1 MTSSVPAFDDPA
13 ALAALLKKWSAPED
27 LHEVLTQKGFKT
39 IASVAFAIP
48 ADGSPDDFLR
58 VLWPAPDPS
67 DTTALVTPSA
77 SFARR
82 LLVQSRALIHPSGPA
97 PEALSAEKSVWAA
110 IAGLMRDEK
119 WSLSDA
125 LHEVSVTRHM
135 LPTLLCARPRTMTA
149 PPFRDTPGRG
159 SGSAGSSDR
168 PEPHVER
175 PPKKPRKDTPTGGRP
190 KATPKG
196 AATAPGKKPV
206 SDLWDSSWANEDESG
221 REICKRF
228 VPAAPTAA
236 NAFVPRLSAPE
247 SVPDDELSRSD
258 VLHSFT
264 RELLSLVLLQGG
276 IVVLE
281 NPTSS
286 LLWLTSECQH
296 WIRHHALSA
305 TQIAAC
311 VHGLSAA
318 KSWTFVSNLSDLSNL
333 AALCP
338 HRPGFHPAL
347 SGRRDSSGQF
357 LTRHTACYPASLCAD
372 LASILAPFLS
382 SDNRVVPFLDW
393 ESCLLPPRSS
403 WPVPPSRVEDGAGAV
418 STASWAVPSGPNCF
432 AALRKSWTSRILSGD
447 FLAKFRA
454 NIASGA
460 KHPPISDSDL
470 EPFLSDLRSCLSVPE
485 AEFQQL
491 LHVPAGQPFRLFL
504 LKALLSVANDPDT
517 AFIDLLVSGVPL
529 GVDEPMPPCPSL
541 FPAPPAS
548 EPDMDLSH
556 CESSWGSALSDPATV
571 DRLLQ
576 AEVSEGWI
584 AEVPGGLPALKRQ
597 YDRSAVG
604 KLGLVKAP
612 DRDPRLV
619 VDGSVSGVTAHTHLP
634 NKSANPTITGLRRC
648 LPCRT
653 SLERLFALILDVSKA
668 HRRILIRPADRGL
681 LCFFHRR
688 RLYQCLTL
696 NFGARASG
704 YYWARVAGL
713 LSRLLHRLL
722 FVRHALLIYVDDLIS
737 LFSGPSAPVWASIMC
752 VLLLLLRVPMSWHK
766 AYLGC
771 RPSWIGWSMDFD
783 SMSATLEAPKLA
795 RLRDLLGLVL
805 RSDSVPLHLLRKLT
819 GKLLWVCSLF
829 RPFRPSLG
837 PLYRDQGLPP
847 LVHVAVSPDLWSSF
861 RSALTPDLR
870 LQREDLDFRPYAPGQ
885 RSQAVVRI
893 SRAFADACADCRS
906 AGIGGFVRLVSGRC
920 VWFRHNFSASDLASL
935 FPWFDGHS
943 SPQKF
948 IAAWELLGQL
958 ALVWCIAL
966 LVPAGHPP
974 IHFVSRCDNAPSD
987 SASWKGISTA
997 RGLCSMLRTYF
1008 AWQRHFCV
1016 STYIDHVPGFRNKV
1030 ADGLS
1035 RSASPSGLGLSASD
1049 EVVIPWDL
1057 LSCPPRPQYHPTAAW
1072 SAFVF
1077 PAAGQYEQA
1086 MSIEEKRVAKMKIC
1100 VQCDERDAVLF
1111 CDQCKDFFCQGCF
1124 DRLHSRGR
1132 RQNHRR
1138 TWVEMGM
1145 CAECVESIALFH
1157 CVQCADL
1164 CCRDCFQEWHV
1175 RGGRRN
1181 HIPIIL
1187 RSFNSQTHQLPE
1199 ATPAMGTGA
1208 AQILAKARSPWVEFI
1223 DENNVKLY
1231 YNILTTESRRDKPLA
1246 VINEPIEDNKG
1257 GGMSAGWSGTW
1268 GQHPSGCGW
1277 LLEFPVPASAEGA
1290 AGLHCLLKFCFTPRG
1305 PCSGPVQCDAMN
1317 NIPALLNHL
1326 DANRES
1332 PTLSLAYASIS
1343 DEGIVEVSKFLRDNP
1358 FVKYLDLRGNNIQ
1371 AKGAMAL
1378 ANGIKINRSLRSL
1391 NLKWNA
1397 IGKDPSG
1404 LNALCDVLK
1413 SNLTV
1418 GHVDL
1423 RNNRVNNVGAKYIGE
1438 MLASNTTITHL
1449 DLSWNDLGA
1458 DGGLALLE
1466 GLKHN
1471 STVLDCQLS
1480 GSKVG
1485 EETLHEVA
1493 FLLRRNKA
1501 SAAYKASS
1509 NSTGAQMAAADSKTA
1524 TFGKPVAPG
1533 RGQVDR
1539 SQAET
1544 KAPEAEALPPAKKGP
1559 QAKANWT
1566 PKDSSTLMLR
1576 LMMKEREQVLPEDK
1590 VFYQQI
1596 AEHIDKLLLETSK
1609 HKQGRVDGEE
1619 REKLSTTGFLER
1631 EQRYIKEI
1639 RQTEEALQRVISE
1652 KEFSQKELA
1661 AKSMSLNQLNEQNT
1675 SAVRESI
1682 VMQERTAAEEQQ
1694 LRKELRELQVEKKDL
1709 QDKLALNVK
1718 DLELLEQDLA
1728 VERQCDIV

>member
-1 MTSSVPAFDDPA
+1 MSEAISQLGGDRISPIDSLHGEQIDLLCPRHQASLRRLCSSGLVRVVCAAPPCASFSRSRLRPGGPPA
-13 ALAALLKKWSAPED
+13 
-27 LHEVLTQKGFKT
+27 V
-39 IASVAFAIP
+39 
-48 ADGSPDDFLR
+48 R
-58 VLWPAPDPS
+58 
-67 DTTALVTPSA
+67 TPSHPGGIPNPT
-77 SFARR
+77 RR
-82 LLVQSRALIHPSGPA
+82 QQ
-97 PEALSAEKSVWAA
+97 
-110 IAGLMRDEK
+110 
-119 WSLSDA
+119 
-125 LHEVSVTRHM
+125 
-135 LPTLLCARPRTMTA
+135 
-149 PPFRDTPGRG
+149 
-159 SGSAGSSDR
+159 
-168 PEPHVER
+168 
-175 PPKKPRKDTPTGGRP
+175 
-190 KATPKG
+190 
-196 AATAPGKKPV
+196 
-206 SDLWDSSWANEDESG
+206 
-221 REICKRF
+221 
-228 VPAAPTAA
+228 
-236 NAFVPRLSAPE
+236 
-247 SVPDDELSRSD
+247 DELSRSD
-258 VLHSFT
+258 ALHSFT

-338 HRPGFHPAL
+338 HRSGFHPAL

-382 SDNRVVPFLDW
+382 RDNRVVPFLEW

-403 WPVPPSRVEDGAGAV
+403 WPIPPSRVEDGAGAV

-460 KHPPISDSDL
+460 KHPPISDADL
-470 EPFLSDLRSCLSVPE
+470 APFLLDLRSCLGVPE

-491 LHVPAGQPFRLFL
+491 LRVPPGQPFRLFL

-517 AFIDLLVSGVPL
+517 DFIDLLVSGVLL

-597 YDRSAVG
+597 SNRSAVG

-619 VDGSVSGVTAHTHLP
+619 VDSSVSGVTAHTHLP

-648 LPCRT
+648 LPGRT

-668 HRRILIRPADRGL
+668 HRRILIRPSDRGL

-847 LVHVAVSPDLWSSF
+847 LVHVAVSPDLWASF
-861 RSALTPDLR
+861 RAALSPDLR
-870 LQREDLDFRPYAPGQ
+870 LQREVGLSSCPKGCTLVSVGSLKPARLSDVPHAFPGERRTWISVRMPPDSDRKLSSESQEILRMWQSCLSGDTPTFALGLAPLLQ
-885 RSQAVVRI
+885 CE
-893 SRAFADACADCRS
+893 AFADACADSRS

-920 VWFRHNFSASDLASL
+920 VWFRRTFSASDLASL
-935 FPWFDGHS
+935 FPWFDGKS

-958 ALVWCIAL
+958 ALVWCVAL

-997 RGLCSMLRTYF
+997 RGLCSLLRTYF
-1008 AWQRHFCV
+1008 SWQRHFCV

-1035 RSASPSGLGLSASD
+1035 RSASPSDVGLTSSD
-1049 EVVIPWDL
+1049 EVLIPWAL
-1057 LSCPPRPQYHPTAAW
+1057 LSCPPRPQYHPNAAW
-1072 SAFVF
+1072 SASVF
-1077 PAAGQYEQA
+1077 PAA
-1086 MSIEEKRVAKMKIC
+1086 
-1100 VQCDERDAVLF
+1100 
-1111 CDQCKDFFCQGCF
+1111 
-1124 DRLHSRGR
+1124 
-1132 RQNHRR
+1132 
-1138 TWVEMGM
+1138 
-1145 CAECVESIALFH
+1145 
-1157 CVQCADL
+1157 
-1164 CCRDCFQEWHV
+1164 
-1175 RGGRRN
+1175 
-1181 HIPIIL
+1181 IP
-1187 RSFNSQTHQLPE
+1187 
-1199 ATPAMGTGA
+1199 G
-1208 AQILAKARSPWVEFI
+1208 
-1223 DENNVKLY
+1223 
-1231 YNILTTESRRDKPLA
+1231 
-1246 VINEPIEDNKG
+1246 
-1257 GGMSAGWSGTW
+1257 
-1268 GQHPSGCGW
+1268 
-1277 LLEFPVPASAEGA
+1277 
-1290 AGLHCLLKFCFTPRG
+1290 
-1305 PCSGPVQCDAMN
+1305 
-1317 NIPALLNHL
+1317 
-1326 DANRES
+1326 
-1332 PTLSLAYASIS
+1332 
-1343 DEGIVEVSKFLRDNP
+1343 
-1358 FVKYLDLRGNNIQ
+1358 
-1371 AKGAMAL
+1371 
-1378 ANGIKINRSLRSL
+1378 
-1391 NLKWNA
+1391 
-1397 IGKDPSG
+1397 
-1404 LNALCDVLK
+1404 
-1413 SNLTV
+1413 
-1418 GHVDL
+1418 
-1423 RNNRVNNVGAKYIGE
+1423 
-1438 MLASNTTITHL
+1438 
-1449 DLSWNDLGA
+1449 
-1458 DGGLALLE
+1458 
-1466 GLKHN
+1466 
-1471 STVLDCQLS
+1471 
-1480 GSKVG
+1480 
-1485 EETLHEVA
+1485 
-1493 FLLRRNKA
+1493 
-1501 SAAYKASS
+1501 
-1509 NSTGAQMAAADSKTA
+1509 
-1524 TFGKPVAPG
+1524 
-1533 RGQVDR
+1533 
-1539 SQAET
+1539 
-1544 KAPEAEALPPAKKGP
+1544 
-1559 QAKANWT
+1559 
-1566 PKDSSTLMLR
+1566 
-1576 LMMKEREQVLPEDK
+1576 
-1590 VFYQQI
+1590 
-1596 AEHIDKLLLETSK
+1596 
-1609 HKQGRVDGEE
+1609 
-1619 REKLSTTGFLER
+1619 
-1631 EQRYIKEI
+1631 
-1639 RQTEEALQRVISE
+1639 
-1652 KEFSQKELA
+1652 
-1661 AKSMSLNQLNEQNT
+1661 
-1675 SAVRESI
+1675 
-1682 VMQERTAAEEQQ
+1682 
-1694 LRKELRELQVEKKDL
+1694 
-1709 QDKLALNVK
+1709 
-1718 DLELLEQDLA
+1718 
-1728 VERQCDIV
+1728 

>member
-1 MTSSVPAFDDPA
+1 MSLVARFVSGSCLPLQPRPMLSFRCCLLPNRFQMMSF
-13 ALAALLKKWSAPED
+13 LAPMFCIPSHVNCYLWFFCKVGLWSLKIPLPVCCGSRPNASIGFVVMHSRLRKLLHAC
-27 LHEVLTQKGFKT
+27 T
-39 IASVAFAIP
+39 AS
-48 ADGSPDDFLR
+48 
-58 VLWPAPDPS
+58 
-67 DTTALVTPSA
+67 
-77 SFARR
+77 R
-82 LLVQSRALIHPSGPA
+82 LLS
-97 PEALSAEKSVWAA
+97 
-110 IAGLMRDEK
+110 
-119 WSLSDA
+119 
-125 LHEVSVTRHM
+125 
-135 LPTLLCARPRTMTA
+135 
-149 PPFRDTPGRG
+149 
-159 SGSAGSSDR
+159 
-168 PEPHVER
+168 
-175 PPKKPRKDTPTGGRP
+175 
-190 KATPKG
+190 
-196 AATAPGKKPV
+196 
-206 SDLWDSSWANEDESG
+206 
-221 REICKRF
+221 
-228 VPAAPTAA
+228 
-236 NAFVPRLSAPE
+236 
-247 SVPDDELSRSD
+247 
-258 VLHSFT
+258 
-264 RELLSLVLLQGG
+264 
-276 IVVLE
+276 
-281 NPTSS
+281 
-286 LLWLTSECQH
+286 
-296 WIRHHALSA
+296 
-305 TQIAAC
+305 
-311 VHGLSAA
+311 HGLS
-318 KSWTFVSNLSDLSNL
+318 SRTCPTCPILLRFVRT
-333 AALCP
+333 ALD
-338 HRPGFHPAL
+338 F
-347 SGRRDSSGQF
+347 
-357 LTRHTACYPASLCAD
+357 TRHSPVAVIRPACFSPGIPRAILPLCVRTLLRFWHLSCPATT
-372 LASILAPFLS
+372 
-382 SDNRVVPFLDW
+382 VWYHFLDW

-470 EPFLSDLRSCLSVPE
+470 APFLSDLRSCLGVPE

-619 VDGSVSGVTAHTHLP
+619 VDSSVSGVTAHTHLP

-668 HRRILIRPADRGL
+668 HRRILIRPSDRGL

-1035 RSASPSGLGLSASD
+1035 RSASPSDLGLAASD

-1057 LSCPPRPQYHPTAAW
+1057 LSCPPRPQYYPTAAW
-1072 SAFVF
+1072 SASVF
-1077 PAAGQYEQA
+1077 PAAG
-1086 MSIEEKRVAKMKIC
+1086 
-1100 VQCDERDAVLF
+1100 
-1111 CDQCKDFFCQGCF
+1111 
-1124 DRLHSRGR
+1124 
-1132 RQNHRR
+1132 
-1138 TWVEMGM
+1138 
-1145 CAECVESIALFH
+1145 
-1157 CVQCADL
+1157 
-1164 CCRDCFQEWHV
+1164 
-1175 RGGRRN
+1175 
-1181 HIPIIL
+1181 
-1187 RSFNSQTHQLPE
+1187 
-1199 ATPAMGTGA
+1199 
-1208 AQILAKARSPWVEFI
+1208 
-1223 DENNVKLY
+1223 
-1231 YNILTTESRRDKPLA
+1231 
-1246 VINEPIEDNKG
+1246 
-1257 GGMSAGWSGTW
+1257 
-1268 GQHPSGCGW
+1268 
-1277 LLEFPVPASAEGA
+1277 
-1290 AGLHCLLKFCFTPRG
+1290 
-1305 PCSGPVQCDAMN
+1305 
-1317 NIPALLNHL
+1317 
-1326 DANRES
+1326 
-1332 PTLSLAYASIS
+1332 PT
-1343 DEGIVEVSKFLRDNP
+1343 
-1358 FVKYLDLRGNNIQ
+1358 
-1371 AKGAMAL
+1371 
-1378 ANGIKINRSLRSL
+1378 
-1391 NLKWNA
+1391 
-1397 IGKDPSG
+1397 
-1404 LNALCDVLK
+1404 
-1413 SNLTV
+1413 
-1418 GHVDL
+1418 
-1423 RNNRVNNVGAKYIGE
+1423 
-1438 MLASNTTITHL
+1438 
-1449 DLSWNDLGA
+1449 
-1458 DGGLALLE
+1458 
-1466 GLKHN
+1466 
-1471 STVLDCQLS
+1471 
-1480 GSKVG
+1480 
-1485 EETLHEVA
+1485 
-1493 FLLRRNKA
+1493 
-1501 SAAYKASS
+1501 
-1509 NSTGAQMAAADSKTA
+1509 
-1524 TFGKPVAPG
+1524 
-1533 RGQVDR
+1533 
-1539 SQAET
+1539 
-1544 KAPEAEALPPAKKGP
+1544 
-1559 QAKANWT
+1559 
-1566 PKDSSTLMLR
+1566 
-1576 LMMKEREQVLPEDK
+1576 
-1590 VFYQQI
+1590 
-1596 AEHIDKLLLETSK
+1596 
-1609 HKQGRVDGEE
+1609 
-1619 REKLSTTGFLER
+1619 
-1631 EQRYIKEI
+1631 
-1639 RQTEEALQRVISE
+1639 
-1652 KEFSQKELA
+1652 
-1661 AKSMSLNQLNEQNT
+1661 
-1675 SAVRESI
+1675 
-1682 VMQERTAAEEQQ
+1682 
-1694 LRKELRELQVEKKDL
+1694 
-1709 QDKLALNVK
+1709 
-1718 DLELLEQDLA
+1718 
-1728 VERQCDIV
+1728 